1 MYREMVIDSILF
13 RFTTLTT
20 TTTTDPLNSCLLKIN
35 AYISEALARGR
46 LTYKPVVKRIY
57 QMSES

>member
-20 TTTTDPLNSCLLKIN
+20 TTTDPLNSCPPQNQCL
-35 AYISEALARGR
+35 
-46 LTYKPVVKRIY
+46 Y
-57 QMSES
+57 QRSTRSV

>member
-20 TTTTDPLNSCLLKIN
+20 TTTTTTTTDPLNSCPPQNQCL
-35 AYISEALARGR
+35 
-46 LTYKPVVKRIY
+46 Y
-57 QMSES
+57 QRSTRSG

>member
-20 TTTTDPLNSCLLKIN
+20 TTTTTDPLNSCPPQNQCL
-35 AYISEALARGR
+35 
-46 LTYKPVVKRIY
+46 Y
-57 QMSES
+57 QRSTRSG

>member
-20 TTTTDPLNSCLLKIN
+20 TTDPLNSCPPQNQCL
-35 AYISEALARGR
+35 
-46 LTYKPVVKRIY
+46 Y
-57 QMSES
+57 QRSTRSG

>member
-20 TTTTDPLNSCLLKIN
+20 TTTTTTDPLNSCPPQNQCL
-35 AYISEALARGR
+35 
-46 LTYKPVVKRIY
+46 Y
-57 QMSES
+57 QRSTRSG